1 MRNFK
6 SVKFAWSKEI
16 LRGVVM
22 FRAAKPMR
30 HDFEYAVL
38 VKGKRISNTSD
49 KSVVLK
55 RPRGDISILLSVE
68 HSLMRRQ
75 DVNDAIRIAMEDDI
89 DANMAGRD

>member
-1 MRNFK
+1 MRNFR

-22 FRAAKPMR
+22 CKAAKPMH

-38 VKGKRISNTSD
+38 VKGKLLSNTSD
-49 KSVVLK
+49 KSIVVK

-68 HSLMRRQ
+68 HGLMRRQ
-75 DVNDAIRIAMEDDI
+75 DVHHAIRAAMEDDI
-89 DANMAGRD
+89 DADIVARD

>member
-1 MRNFK
+1 MRNFT
-6 SVKFAWSKEI
+6 SVKLAWSKEI

-22 FRAAKPMR
+22 CKAAKPMR

-38 VKGKRISNTSD
+38 VKGKRLSNTSD
-49 KSVVLK
+49 KSVVMK
-55 RPRGDISILLSVE
+55 RPGGDISILLSIE

-89 DANMAGRD
+89 DTNMVGRN

>member
-1 MRNFK
+1 MCNFK
-6 SVKFAWSKEI
+6 SLKFAWSKEI

-22 FRAAKPMR
+22 CKAAKPMH

-38 VKGKRISNTSD
+38 IKGKRLNNTSD
-49 KSVVLK
+49 RSVVMK

-75 DVNDAIRIAMEDDI
+75 DVNEAIRIAMEDDI
-89 DANMAGRD
+89 DANMVGRN